1 MKKSCNLGLLVI
13 LVCIATSLLLCLNIG
28 GIILKGFF
36 ITILFILL
44 AMIFKQKKEHLILSE
59 NLKEQKEIYQS
70 VLRHDIKT
78 PVLAQMR
85 AIELL
90 LRGNF
95 GKLNQKQR
103 EMLILTLNSCKHSYK
118 IIRAQL
124 YS

>member
-13 LVCIATSLLLCLNIG
+13 LACIATSLLLCLNIG

-59 NLKEQKEIYQS
+59 HLKEQKEIYQS